1 MQKPIDGSQWV
12 ELKSLIEQYNKL
24 SKKYLFLYSAAVGE
38 MRSDTSIIQND
49 FYIIRDLLA
58 NKSDINELD
67 FYIETPGGSG
77 EAVAEIVSFLRSRFK
92 EINFIIAGEAKSAG
106 TILAL
111 SGDNILMTETASLGP
126 IDAQIPLGRSWI
138 SAYDHI
144 NTINQIKEQ
153 AEKTGKINPVDAIL
167 ISQMTYGE
175 IKGIENA
182 LEFAKDLVIDWIPKY
197 KFKNWVETE
206 TRKIP
211 VTEEMKRER
220 AKELAE
226 ALVNSEKWRKHS
238 RSIKIPDLNEIG
250 LKVSKLDDNKE
261 IADIIYKIHTLL
273 RITYERTKICKIF
286 ANVDD
291 AIIKECVN
299 Q

>member
-1 MQKPIDGSQWV
+1 MQLPLDGTHWH
-12 ELKSLIEQYNKL
+12 ELKSLIAEYNKIRG
-24 SKKYLFLYSAAVGE
+24 KYLFLYSAAVGE

-58 NKSDINELD
+58 KISDVNELD

-77 EAVAEIVSFLRSRFK
+77 EAVAEIVGFLRSRFQ
-92 EINFIIAGEAKSAG
+92 EVNFIIAGEAKSAG

-126 IDAQIPLGRSWI
+126 IDAQLPLGRSWI

-144 NTINQIKEQ
+144 NTIRQIKEQ

-182 LEFAKDLVIDWIPKY
+182 LEFAKDLVVEWIPKY
-197 KFKNWVETE
+197 KFKNWTCTE
-206 TRKIP
+206 TTKKN
-211 VTEEMKRER
+211 VTEEMKKAR

-238 RSIKIPDLNEIG
+238 RSIKILDLEEIG
-250 LKVSKLDDNKE
+250 LKITKLDDDKKL
-261 IADIIYKIHTLL
+261 ADIVYRIHTLL
-273 RITYERTKICKIF
+273 RIIYERTKICKVF
-286 ANVDD
+286 ASVDD
-291 AIIKECVN
+291 AIIKECMN
-299 Q
+299 K

>member
-1 MQKPIDGSQWV
+1 MEIPLNGTQWM
-12 ELKSLIEQYNKL
+12 ELKSLIERYN
-24 SKKYLFLYSAAVGE
+24 SIRGKYLFLYSAAVGE

-58 NKSDINELD
+58 QIPSVKEID

-77 EAVAEIVSFLRSRFK
+77 EAVAEIVEFLRSRF
-92 EINFIIAGEAKSAG
+92 EEVNFIIAGEAKSAG

-144 NTINQIKEQ
+144 NTINQIKTK
-153 AEKTGKINPVDAIL
+153 AEETGKINPVDAIL

-182 LEFAKDLVIDWIPKY
+182 LEFAKDLVIEWIPKY
-197 KFKNWVETE
+197 KFKNWELTE
-206 TRKIP
+206 TRKKP
-211 VTEEMKRER
+211 VTEEMKKER

-238 RSIKIPDLNEIG
+238 RSIKIPDLEDIG
-250 LKVSKLDDNKE
+250 LKITRLDDHRE
-261 IADIIYKIHTLL
+261 LSDIVYRIHTLL
-273 RITYERTKICKIF
+273 RIIYERTKICKVF
-286 ANVDD
+286 ASVDD

-299 Q
+299 K